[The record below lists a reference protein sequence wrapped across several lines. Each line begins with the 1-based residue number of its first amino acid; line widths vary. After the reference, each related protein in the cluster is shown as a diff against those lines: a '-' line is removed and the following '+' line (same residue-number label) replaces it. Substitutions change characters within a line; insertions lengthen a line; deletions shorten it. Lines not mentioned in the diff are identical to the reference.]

1 MKIKGKNETYSLIK
15 VLRSE
20 GRLSDETE
28 IAINS
33 LSLEELLSVKLELA
47 AGHFN
52 SKMFGIP
59 IWYSLKNVVQ
69 DALLK
74 FALSSTKTKREAA
87 RLLGLLPADFRHLL
101 KKYETES
108 FFEKK

>member
-1 MKIKGKNETYSLIK
+1 MNIKGKNEAYSLVK
-15 VLRSE
+15 NLRSE
-20 GRLSDETE
+20 GRLNEETE

-47 AGHFN
+47 ASQFN

-59 IWYSLKNVVQ
+59 IWYSLRSVVQ

-87 RLLGLLPADFRHLL
+87 RLLGILPADLRHLL
-101 KKYETES
+101 KKYETEKY
-108 FFEKK
+108 FEKE

>member
-1 MKIKGKNETYSLIK
+1 MNIKGKNEAYSLIK
-15 VLRSE
+15 VHRE
-20 GRLSDETE
+20 NGRLNEELE
-28 IAINS
+28 ISINS
-33 LSLEELLSVKLELA
+33 FSLEELIAIKLELA
-47 AGHFN
+47 AQNFN

-74 FALSSTKTKREAA
+74 FALSSTKTKREGA
-87 RLLGLLPADFRHLL
+87 RLLGILPADFRNLL